1 MARAKR
7 TSGEEADDPHRQP
20 SRRPGKAPV
29 VEEPKKKRK
38 RRSADEELTEEQAEL
53 IIEAHDAGRRGRP
66 VQIREPEAAGTR
78 RSTRRTTRTTPSE
91 APEAPAGPRGAG
103 GRVLSPP
110 EVARHSLGS
119 LLTTDA
125 RKVKRLRM
133 VPVEQW
139 FPAHRDPDVPDRRFW
154 TRLQFD
160 FYSAYVERHFS
171 LFQHSWLDFMTDQLS
186 EAAGVEDFR
195 GLFDFLPG
203 LASLLEDSHRYDPEV
218 VRIFY
223 ATLYIDHDR
232 QFLQFMFQGEHHR
245 IYRTDLAEALGVQAY
260 EERVHERAH
269 PKAVPPR
276 RPLMSGVNPTDEQI
290 RVYFREPESTIP
302 GFQRH
307 PLLLTSAAKVVH
319 RAIRRTLLPCSGYAE
334 ALTAPQ

>member
-7 TSGEEADDPHRQP
+7 TSGEEADNPHRQSP
-20 SRRPGKAPV
+20 RRPGKAPV

-38 RRSADEELTEEQAEL
+38 RRSADEEQAEM

-78 RSTRRTTRTTPSE
+78 RSTRRVARTTRSV
-91 APEAPAGPRGAG
+91 ASEAPAGPRGAG

-110 EVARHSLGS
+110 EVAQHSLGS
-119 LLTTDA
+119 LLTADA
-125 RKVKRLRM
+125 RKVKKLRM
-133 VPVEQW
+133 VLADQW

-160 FYSAYVERHFS
+160 FHTAYIERHFS

-203 LASLLEDSHRYDPEV
+203 LASLLEDSRHYDPEV

-245 IYRTDLAEALGVQAY
+245 VYKTDLAEAPGV
-260 EERVHERAH
+260 
-269 PKAVPPR
+269 
-276 RPLMSGVNPTDEQI
+276 
-290 RVYFREPESTIP
+290 
-302 GFQRH
+302 
-307 PLLLTSAAKVVH
+307 
-319 RAIRRTLLPCSGYAE
+319 
-334 ALTAPQ
+334 